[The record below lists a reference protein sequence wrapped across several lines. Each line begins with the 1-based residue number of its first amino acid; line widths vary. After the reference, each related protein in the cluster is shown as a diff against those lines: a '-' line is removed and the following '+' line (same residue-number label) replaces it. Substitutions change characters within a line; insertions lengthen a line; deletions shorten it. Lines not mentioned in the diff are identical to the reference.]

1 MEITRTRQ
9 EATVA
14 GQPTG
19 SAMSWAWWG
28 VPAGIA
34 GLVGNFV
41 ATHGAL
47 SETDAAAAVAAVS
60 RTSYHLGTVLGL
72 VTFVCLILASAGWR
86 RWGSDRG
93 LVQQSMSAA
102 LTVTATLTLFATGL
116 RGAMA
121 EYAPGGINEDNFDD
135 AGLYALFIHHD
146 TAPWTAWWGVLM
158 AAALVAFL
166 ALSGQG
172 FSRWLGVVSIV
183 ALAMPIA
190 VMAGSGAIAGAGLV
204 GPVWLAVFSTVV
216 ALGRGVPRPPVEGID
231 GR

>member
-1 MEITRTRQ
+1 M
-9 EATVA
+9 A
-14 GQPTG
+14 
-19 SAMSWAWWG
+19 WAWWG

-34 GLVGNFV
+34 GIVGNFA

-47 SETDAAAAVAAVS
+47 DEIGAAEAVAAVS

-72 VTFVCLILASAGWR
+72 VSFLCLILASAGWR
-86 RWGSDRG
+86 RWGSGRG
-93 LVQQSMSAA
+93 LPHQAMSAA

-116 RGAMA
+116 RAAMA
-121 EYAPGGINEDNFDD
+121 EYAPGGINDDNFDD
-135 AGLYALFIHHD
+135 VGLYALFVHHD
-146 TAPWTAWWGVLM
+146 TAPWTAWWGVLV

-166 ALSGQG
+166 ALSGQT
-172 FSRWLGVVSIV
+172 FSRWLGILSIA

-216 ALGRGVPRPPVEGID
+216 ALGRGVPRPVGTGGDPHP
-231 GR
+231 